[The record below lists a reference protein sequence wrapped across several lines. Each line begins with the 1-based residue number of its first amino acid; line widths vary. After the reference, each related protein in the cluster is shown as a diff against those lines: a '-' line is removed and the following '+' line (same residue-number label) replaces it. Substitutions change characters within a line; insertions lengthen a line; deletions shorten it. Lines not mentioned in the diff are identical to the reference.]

1 MSKPQR
7 ELKTCGAHRALLTR
21 EQVYELTSI
30 QMDKVLVIEQ
40 TTRSLVYLST
50 SHRGVS
56 RYPPTG
62 EDRGEGLLLLSHF
75 TPLSTRRGAGGE
87 AFLLPPLH
95 IKPSTN
101 THTILHIAVSSTDI
115 REACLGK
122 RVV

>member
-75 TPLSTRRGAGGE
+75 TPLSTRRGVGGE
-87 AFLLPPLH
+87 AGRGWLLPVYFLRFHSIYPAPA
-95 IKPSTN
+95 IAKRRI
-101 THTILHIAVSSTDI
+101 TI
-115 REACLGK
+115 EM
-122 RVV
+122 